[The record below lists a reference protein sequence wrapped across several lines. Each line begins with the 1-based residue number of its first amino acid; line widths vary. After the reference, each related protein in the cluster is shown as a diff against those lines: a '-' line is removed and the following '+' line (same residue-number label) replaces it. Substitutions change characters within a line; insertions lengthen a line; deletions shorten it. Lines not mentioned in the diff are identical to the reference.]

1 MQIRLKNALSCIV
14 NGSMRSY
21 AGGSVIEL
29 PASEA
34 QHLLNTGRA
43 EAVEPEAA
51 APTATPAAAPK
62 PKTKRGV

>member
-1 MQIRLKNALSCIV
+1 MQIRLRNALSCMV

-43 EAVEPEAA
+43 EAVEPEAPAATAA
-51 APTATPAAAPK
+51 APTAKPK
-62 PKTKRGV
+62 PKRGA

>member
-1 MQIRLKNALSCIV
+1 MV

-43 EAVEPEAA
+43 EAVEPEAPAPTTA
-51 APTATPAAAPK
+51 APTAKPK
-62 PKTKRGV
+62 PKRGA

>member
-1 MQIRLKNALSCIV
+1 MQIRLKNALSCNV

-43 EAVEPEAA
+43 ELVEPETPAPTAA
-51 APTATPAAAPK
+51 APTAKPK
-62 PKTKRGV
+62 PKRGA